1 MIHRLLSIIVGI
13 GAGVLAIKLLK
24 NDQKKNNIFEL
35 SEHDYVEIPF
45 PDESDSNNTQNSNS

>member
-35 SEHDYVEIPF
+35 SEYDYVEIPF